1 MAAATDVAL
10 HPVVV
15 MEALI
20 GLADTERHDDD
31 MGAAEEFY
39 RKAAEAADEVGFESG
54 ALRARLPLAYL
65 VRRSGSAEEMLAMA
79 SDCEA
84 RARRISDRV

>member
-1 MAAATDVAL
+1 MVAATDVAF

-39 RKAAEAADEVGFESG
+39 RKAAEAADEVGFEFG
-54 ALRARLPLAYL
+54 ALRGRLPLC
-65 VRRSGSAEEMLAMA
+65 GTW
-79 SDCEA
+79 SDGRGNA
-84 RARRISDRV
+84 GHGIGL